1 VAELGEEGGLD
12 RCVGGPEFEAFQ
24 GFDRLG
30 GNAVALRWW
39 GGAPDPPV
47 EAKELVEEGG
57 TFKGER
63 DGREIGQR
71 MHLEWEHLMVTK
83 WG

>member
-1 VAELGEEGGLD
+1 
-12 RCVGGPEFEAFQ
+12 
-24 GFDRLG
+24 
-30 GNAVALRWW
+30 
-39 GGAPDPPV
+39 
-47 EAKELVEEGG
+47 VEEGG